1 MNASPGNP
9 AGSAAAAPAIHPSA
23 CVEAGAELGAGVVI
37 GPFCHVGPKVVLSE
51 GVRLISH
58 VSLAGDTR
66 IGARTRIFPFASI
79 GHEPQDLKYR
89 GEPVTLTIGEDCL
102 IREGVTM
109 NPGTAG
115 GGTRTIVG
123 ARCTFSANS
132 HVAHDCKLGDD
143 IILSNN
149 VMLAG
154 HCQIGDFVIISG
166 GAAAH
171 QFVRIGAH
179 AFVGGLAG
187 VENDIIPY
195 GIALGNRAAL
205 AGLNIVGLKRR
216 GFSREAIHDL
226 RRAYRALFAPEGTL
240 KERVEDVAA
249 EFGAHAE
256 VREILDFLREGGERA
271 ICMPRAGK
279 EDSV

>member
-1 MNASPGNP
+1 MSATREGASPG
-9 AGSAAAAPAIHPSA
+9 GGFIHPAA
-23 CVEAGAELGAGVVI
+23 CVEAGARLGTGVHV
-37 GPFCHVGPKVVLSE
+37 GPFCHVGPEAVLGD

-58 VSLAGDTR
+58 VSVAGVTE
-66 IGARTRIFPFASI
+66 IGARTRIFPFAAI

-89 GEPVTLTIGEDCL
+89 GERVTLTIGEDCL

-115 GGTRTIVG
+115 GGLKTVVG
-123 ARCTFSANS
+123 SRSVFLANA
-132 HVAHDCKLGDD
+132 HVAHDCRVGDNV
-143 IILSNN
+143 ILSNN

-154 HCQIGDFVIISG
+154 HCQVGDFAIISG

-187 VENDIIPY
+187 VENDIIPF

-205 AGLNIVGLKRR
+205 AGLNFVGLKRR
-216 GFSREAIHDL
+216 GFSHEAIHDL
-226 RRAYRALFAPEGTL
+226 RRAYKQLFGDKGTL
-240 KERVEDVAA
+240 RERVEDVAA
-249 EFGAHAE
+249 AFPDQVAVQQIVA
-256 VREILDFLREGGERA
+256 FLREGGERA
-271 ICMPRAGK
+271 VCTPRAGRDA
-279 EDSV
+279 EA